1 MFGKSLLRL
10 FSIFVALVF
19 CVPLW
24 AGVPITVTVTSPDDA
39 TNFNSPIVG
48 SPVSATITFTGH
60 SNAPGEVA
68 QLSGLGV
75 SGANAADFAITGG
88 TCANGT
94 QLADG
99 NTCTVTIRYLPSSTA
114 NETAQLNLNCTIIA
128 VLGGFSLTCNNAGAT
143 GSYALYGF
151 AAAAVAAVS
160 APLLEPRLLTVLS
173 TMLLGLGVFFA
184 ARRNA

>member
-19 CVPLW
+19 CAPLW
-24 AGVPITVTVTSPDDA
+24 AGVPITVTVTSADDA

-75 SGANAADFAITGG
+75 SGMNAADFAITGG